1 MWRTLNSDIATENSK
16 TVFNPDGSIT
26 EISKSKTKNTVF
38 NSDGSI
44 TDTVETTID
53 GVKTK
58 TIQTTTFNANGFDI
72 TISNGGGSNEWYRWN

>member
-1 MWRTLNSDIATENSK
+1 MTAQSSHIE
-16 TVFNPDGSIT
+16 FNPDGSIT

-72 TISNGGGSNEWYRWN
+72 TISNGGGLNE